1 MSVRDIR
8 LFKEKSLILTKV
20 FPRARKV
27 KCDEGKPICQRC
39 ISAGRK
45 CEGLAYSQTSS
56 PQLQLYR
63 PQNHVL
69 GNAAR
74 SDTRSIEF
82 FCKVAAPSLS
92 GPIDPYFWTNTVLQ
106 FCEHEPA
113 VRHSIMTIS
122 SLFENL
128 QSRDTSSSSTTR
140 RSVFALNHYNAAI
153 RELQTPHNPDLVLTL
168 MSCLLFVCIEVLQ
181 SNADAAIRHCYHGI
195 NLLGTSNPPEWALH
209 HLLPIFRR
217 LSVLPFYFGNS
228 QPLADCPPL
237 TQPCETID
245 SSFSSFSQAQA
256 SMDAIYNLTIQLF
269 RQTGD
274 YRLGEMRNQP
284 AEPSMFLEQDQIHQ
298 YLDEWR
304 SAFDKFE
311 AETPAALRQTSES
324 CRIWIFQQ
332 YEVCMILSNVPFVT
346 DETDYDVYI
355 PNFKRMVQGA
365 KQLAG
370 MKTRSSPTEFH
381 FEMGYAPFLFFVA
394 IKCRHLETRME
405 ALRLMSVLC
414 ASQESL
420 WNSHT
425 LQAVAQRTID
435 LEHCITGQAAEN
447 FSAQYDSLPPDDMRV
462 RHFVLGPAES
472 GQGSLGREITF
483 YMPAKDGNICIKRER
498 LPIKQLNEAL
508 EGAPGVFE
516 VDLEMERLSLYEI
529 EDSETSTISSHVESL
544 L

>member
-1 MSVRDIR
+1 
-8 LFKEKSLILTKV
+8 
-20 FPRARKV
+20 
-27 KCDEGKPICQRC
+27 
-39 ISAGRK
+39 
-45 CEGLAYSQTSS
+45 
-56 PQLQLYR
+56 
-63 PQNHVL
+63 
-69 GNAAR
+69 
-74 SDTRSIEF
+74 
-82 FCKVAAPSLS
+82 
-92 GPIDPYFWTNTVLQ
+92 
-106 FCEHEPA
+106 
-113 VRHSIMTIS
+113 
-122 SLFENL
+122 
-128 QSRDTSSSSTTR
+128 
-140 RSVFALNHYNAAI
+140 VFALNHYNAAI

-237 TQPCETID
+237 TQPCETIYT
-245 SSFSSFSQAQA
+245 SFSSFSQAQA

-269 RQTGD
+269 RRTGD

-298 YLDEWR
+298 CLDQWR
-304 SAFDKFE
+304 SAFDRFE
-311 AETPAALRQTSES
+311 AETPAGLRQTSES

-332 YEVCMILSNVPFVT
+332 YEVCIILSNVPFVT
-346 DETDYDVYI
+346 DETDYDIYM
-355 PNFKRMVQGA
+355 PNFKRMVEGA
-365 KQLAG
+365 KRLAG
-370 MKTRSSPTEFH
+370 MKTRSPPPTEFH

-394 IKCRHLETRME
+394 IKCRHLETRIE

-414 ASQESL
+414 AAQESL

-483 YMPAKDGNICIKRER
+483 YMPAKDGSICIKRER

-529 EDSETSTISSHVESL
+529 EDSETSTVSSHVESL